1 VPPSVRRR
9 SAVLPPTHDAL
20 ICVALPG
27 LVIPTEEGQLSGRGL
42 EGFHRA
48 GRRLLSRCQV
58 RVAGLAAAGFEKE
71 ASSLLRGALDAA
83 ETFAHRLPEM
93 YAGEQRTEGGAPLP
107 HPAACRPAATAAA
120 AGLLLLTTLAGVRP
134 DVPAGTVTLRP
145 VRSAPLGEIGLTGL
159 RVAGA
164 PFSVRVGRLGL
175 AMVEE
180 AAEGLQLGA

>member
-1 VPPSVRRR
+1 M
-9 SAVLPPTHDAL
+9 
-20 ICVALPG
+20 
-27 LVIPTEEGQLSGRGL
+27 
-42 EGFHRA
+42 
-48 GRRLLSRCQV
+48 
-58 RVAGLAAAGFEKE
+58 LAAAE
-71 ASSLLRGALDAA
+71 A
-83 ETFAHRLPEM
+83 FAYRLPEM
-93 YAGEQRTEGGAPLP
+93 YAGEQRTEGGGPLP

-120 AGLLLLTTLAGVRP
+120 AGVLLLTTLAGVRP